1 MALATKTEPQDPD
14 EGILIDARDLRYAY
28 GLGEIR
34 NEVLH
39 GVGAKV
45 RAGEIVM
52 VTGPSGSGKTTFLT
66 LIGGLRQMQEGY
78 LKVLG
83 TDLST
88 AREEERCRVR
98 QQFGFIFQSH
108 NLVESLTS
116 LQNVQLS
123 LTHLPITKAERLHR
137 AEAILT
143 AVGLEKHLAKRSAHL
158 SGGQRQRVAIA
169 RALARR
175 PKLVLADEPT
185 ASLDAISGRE
195 VMEIL
200 RTLAREQGC
209 GVIIVTHDHR
219 ILHMA
224 DRILAL
230 LDGHLEE
237 SHVGLVRITTALLEA
252 ARLLP
257 SFMVAPEAEPSS
269 NFEALLK
276 EPEVD
281 LDAWQQRQ
289 QSPFEQAY
297 STLLR
302 ERLQT
307 LRSLK
312 AALEYFAGR
321 RLTCLSLQVADSG
334 YQAVEALLVSAIEQ
348 IGEPDEFL
356 LESLLQATSSGGR
369 FAADY
374 LKGGNR
380 IPSEATLL
388 ESLINFMTSI
398 SQVMIIIHQLLEGIR
413 HESSIQRGQTSPSVS
428 S

>member
-1 MALATKTEPQDPD
+1 MD
-14 EGILIDARDLRYAY
+14 EGILIEARDLRYAY
-28 GLGEIR
+28 GTGEIR

-39 GVGAKV
+39 GVGANV

-66 LIGGLRQMQEGY
+66 LIGGLRQIQEGY

-88 AREEERCRVR
+88 ASEGERCCVR

-108 NLVESLTS
+108 NLVESLNS

-123 LTHLPITKAERLHR
+123 LSHLPITKAERRNR

-143 AVGLEKHLAKRSAHL
+143 AVGLAQHLAKRPAHL

-175 PKLVLADEPT
+175 PKVVLADEPT
-185 ASLDAISGRE
+185 ASLDAASGRE

-200 RTLAREQGC
+200 RNLARDQGC

-230 LDGHLEE
+230 SDGNLEE

-252 ARLLP
+252 AKLLP
-257 SFMVAPEAEPSS
+257 SFMIAQEAETSIR
-269 NFEALLK
+269 FEAVLK
-276 EPEVD
+276 EPEID
-281 LDAWQQRQ
+281 LNAWQQRQ
-289 QSPFEQAY
+289 QSPFEQTY
-297 STLLR
+297 STLLH
-302 ERLQT
+302 ERMQT

-312 AALEYFAGR
+312 AALENFAGR
-321 RLTCLSLQVADSG
+321 RLACLSLPVADAG
-334 YQAVEALLVSAIEQ
+334 YQAIEALLVSAIEQ
-348 IGEPDEFL
+348 LEEPDEYF
-356 LESLLQATSSGGR
+356 LESLLQATSGGGR

-374 LKGGNR
+374 LKDGSR

-388 ESLINFMTSI
+388 ENLMNFMTSI
-398 SQVMIIIHQLLEGIR
+398 SEVMIFMHRLLEGIQ
-413 HESSIQRGQTSPSVS
+413 HESSIQSRQTSQQAP
-428 S
+428 

>member
-1 MALATKTEPQDPD
+1 MEPQDSD
-14 EGILIDARDLRYAY
+14 EGVLIDARDLRYSY
-28 GLGEIR
+28 GIGEIR

-39 GVGAKV
+39 GVGAQV

-66 LIGGLRQMQEGY
+66 LIGGLRQIQEGY
-78 LKVLG
+78 LRVLG

-88 AREEERCRVR
+88 ASEEDRCRVR

-123 LTHLPITKAERLHR
+123 LSHLPITKAERLQR

-143 AVGLEKHLAKRSAHL
+143 AVGLEQHLAKRSAHL

-175 PKLVLADEPT
+175 PKVVLADEPT
-185 ASLDAISGRE
+185 ASLDANSGRE

-200 RTLAREQGC
+200 RALAREQGC

-230 LDGHLEE
+230 LDGNLEE
-237 SHVGLVRITTALLEA
+237 SHVGLVRITTALLGA

-257 SFMVAPEAEPSS
+257 SFMVAPEAGPST
-269 NFEALLK
+269 NFEATLK

-289 QSPFEQAY
+289 QSPFEQTY

-312 AALEYFAGR
+312 AALEYFAER
-321 RLTCLSLQVADSG
+321 RLACGSLPVADSG

-348 IGEPDEFL
+348 LEEPDEYL
-356 LESLLQATSSGGR
+356 LELLLQATSRGGR

-374 LKGGNR
+374 LKDGSR
-380 IPSEATLL
+380 IPSEKNLL
-388 ESLINFMTSI
+388 EGLMNFMISI
-398 SQVMIIIHQLLEGIR
+398 SQVMTIMNQLLEGIQ
-413 HESSIQRGQTSPSVS
+413 HESSIQRRPSRS
-428 S
+428 TQS